1 MEKIP
6 EPDEPKAEKKEE
18 KRVEGI
24 ITIPQEANFIPTPE
38 VKQRTPRNIFAKF
51 EEVALPKKEE
61 PKEQK
66 EKEEP
71 EQKSLENNAE
81 NKDSEKPP
89 LIEIH
94 PPEFVEPAKAIEN
107 EKEKEF
113 EDELKNVEPPPIAI
127 QPPVHTEEE
136 TLEAIKV
143 CLKEKSLTLSKLLEG
158 QTVIGQSEEGAE
170 FDIIMIPK
178 LIELITPI
186 CSGRIT
192 TEEINS
198 LIKKMNE
205 NQADNFLLKELLPL
219 FGEDYKTPDKKAPD
233 EEENDEIDYDD
244 LMENID
250 KLDEESMA
258 IIIGI
263 IQYLEG
269 KNENVFDL
277 YKNSIYKQQISVGEH
292 EIGIEVID
300 AQDFYGVLKEAGI
313 LTE

>member
-1 MEKIP
+1 M
-6 EPDEPKAEKKEE
+6 
-18 KRVEGI
+18 
-24 ITIPQEANFIPTPE
+24 
-38 VKQRTPRNIFAKF
+38 
-51 EEVALPKKEE
+51 
-61 PKEQK
+61 
-66 EKEEP
+66 
-71 EQKSLENNAE
+71 
-81 NKDSEKPP
+81 
-89 LIEIH
+89 
-94 PPEFVEPAKAIEN
+94 
-107 EKEKEF
+107 
-113 EDELKNVEPPPIAI
+113 
-127 QPPVHTEEE
+127 
-136 TLEAIKV
+136 
-143 CLKEKSLTLSKLLEG
+143 LEG

-313 LTE
+313 LTEEHPNLSTFLSIDTEYPNIFLVKKIVKLIEHIKESVEQKDEEGILKKIKYI